1 MSDDTIELIRG
12 VNPVPVE
19 LPAPAIE
26 PLLARLDAE
35 QTTASRDRPRP
46 RYGGLILGACAT
58 AVTVAVALAAIV
70 LIGHNHPRQSNN
82 QHPQPV
88 VPAEARQLTSIL
100 GVLRRPQTTAD
111 RNPALVRQLSREA
124 HNKYTFGFE
133 GRPVLSLMRLA
144 TIAPWGQRIYVVP
157 FLAPT
162 EPAKKRLPRKDQGVT
177 VATTAALA
185 TYPVTGGDGIPAEI
199 EGGRD
204 IGNGDYAHGEKP
216 GSRWLMVVPDGVAK
230 VALWAATGSTAQ
242 HPRHPTTPGSK
253 PIIVTVDNNIAAFHA
268 PRFHAPGQEIWYRPN
283 GTIVKRIANADSC
296 GPPLGNCA

>member
-1 MSDDTIELIRG
+1 MSDDTIEVIRG
-12 VNPVPVE
+12 VNPFPVE

-58 AVTVAVALAAIV
+58 AVTVAVALAALV
-70 LIGHNHPRQSNN
+70 LLSHGHPRQSTNRYS
-82 QHPQPV
+82 QPS
-88 VPAEARQLTSIL
+88 AQARELTSIL
-100 GVLRRPQTTAD
+100 GVLRRPQTKAD
-111 RNPALVRQLSREA
+111 RDPALIRELRRGA
-124 HNKYTFGFE
+124 RNKYSLAIE

-162 EPAKKRLPRKDQGVT
+162 EQAKKGLPRRDQGAA
-177 VATTAALA
+177 VASTAALT
-185 TYPVTGGDGIPAEI
+185 TYPVTAGNGVRAEI

-216 GSRWLMVVPDGVAK
+216 GSRWVMVVPDGVAK
-230 VALWAATGSTAQ
+230 VALWPATGSIAQ

-253 PIIVTVDNNIAAFHA
+253 PIIVTVHNNIAAFHA

-283 GTIVKRIANADSC
+283 GTIVKRIANANSC